1 MQIAVQADID
11 RVDIIPLQ
19 HGGIIGID
27 IRNAE
32 LLRAALG
39 GLLCAAAHG
48 DDLRLR
54 DLRIHIEM
62 LLRDHPGPEQSDAD
76 GIHKQVP
83 PCKCVYFR

>member
-76 GIHKQVP
+76 GIHK
-83 PCKCVYFR
+83 

>member
-1 MQIAVQADID
+1 MNFLLSFHVLTLFPDM
-11 RVDIIPLQ
+11 
-19 HGGIIGID
+19 
-27 IRNAE
+27 
-32 LLRAALG
+32 LRAALG

-76 GIHKQVP
+76 GIHK
-83 PCKCVYFR
+83 